1 MLKKLIQ
8 WFEYPHDKLFERLIK
23 QKWYQQIFGRYFTS
37 IYITKDNIKG
47 SVEWRLV
54 KGFDK
59 EGEYIARFK
68 FQKRD
73 KNIGQCYMFKE
84 EDLIAQEIT

>member
-1 MLKKLIQ
+1 MLLRKLIQ
-8 WFEYPHDKLFERLIK
+8 WFEYPHDRLFEKLVN
-23 QKWYQQIFGRYFTS
+23 QKWYRWIFGRYFTS
-37 IYITKDNIKG
+37 LYIIKDNIKG
-47 SVEWRLV
+47 SVEWCLV

-84 EDLIAQEIT
+84 KSLNA